1 MFMPHSQGAEGEYAR
16 PLIILIRELSGTFH
30 ASGSSRF
37 FTYSYLFFIRI
48 FTFDTEE
55 DTFRDELN
63 PTVREQ
69 EIYEEMELTPEMVK
83 SIRTLCGTCLRH
95 FVDAKAFKIAL
106 VPSPDRSMDTCTV
119 CQMRRGYDYVVMHR

>member
-1 MFMPHSQGAEGEYAR
+1 M
-16 PLIILIRELSGTFH
+16 
-30 ASGSSRF
+30 
-37 FTYSYLFFIRI
+37 
-48 FTFDTEE
+48 
-55 DTFRDELN
+55 DELN

-106 VPSPDRSMDTCTV
+106 VPSADRKST
-119 CQMRRGYDYVVMHR
+119 RLNSSHRSQSRMPSSA